1 MAERCVELE
10 PRLTCTPLVTLFV
23 SNTAPNSRSE
33 VTTHPW
39 VGLFVT
45 CLVDLFRPSVGFAAV
60 KLLEDA
66 GCVVDVPAV
75 QTCCGQPAYNSG
87 DSVDTRAIAK
97 RTIEAFESFDYV
109 VAPSGSCAGMLREHY
124 PRLFPAGTDWHAR
137 AQSLANRTH
146 ELASFLTDVLGVRT
160 VDVRFEAHATYHDSC
175 AGLREMEVRDQ
186 PRTLLASVDG
196 LRLTDMRD
204 SGTCCGFG
212 GTFCVKYPEI
222 STRLVDE
229 KCENVLATGAEVLL
243 GGDLGCLLNIAGRLT
258 RQSHPVRVLHV
269 AEVLAGMAGRGI
281 GEAGR

>member
-1 MAERCVELE
+1 MESVPGEVSTVSSSTVNSSGDRPVH
-10 PRLTCTPLVTLFV
+10 PR
-23 SNTAPNSRSE
+23 
-33 VTTHPW
+33 

-60 KLLEDA
+60 KLLEEA
-66 GCVVDVPAV
+66 GCAVDVPAA

-97 RTIEAFESFDYV
+97 RTIEAFDSFDYV

-124 PRLFPAGTDWHAR
+124 PRLFPTGADWHAR
-137 AQSLANRTH
+137 ARSLADRTH
-146 ELASFLTDVLGVRT
+146 ELSSFLTDVLGVRR
-160 VDVRFEAHATYHDSC
+160 VAARFEAHATYHDSC
-175 AGLREMEVRDQ
+175 SGLREMGVRGQ
-186 PRTLLASVDG
+186 PRDLLASVGG
-196 LRLTDMRD
+196 LKLTEMRD

-229 KCENVLATGAEVLL
+229 KCGNVVATGAGVLL

-258 RQSHPVRVLHV
+258 RESQPVRVFHV
-269 AEVLAGMAGRGI
+269 AEVLTGMAERAI
-281 GEAGR
+281 GEPG

>member
-1 MAERCVELE
+1 M
-10 PRLTCTPLVTLFV
+10 PPTV
-23 SNTAPNSRSE
+23 SDAASRSPGD
-33 VTTHPW
+33 VSARPW

-45 CLVDLFRPSVGFAAV
+45 CLADLFRPSVGFAAV
-60 KLLEDA
+60 RLLEDA
-66 GCVVDVPAV
+66 GCAVGVPAA

-87 DSVDTRAIAK
+87 DSNDARAIAK

-124 PRLFPAGTDWHAR
+124 PRLFPTGAEWSAR
-137 AQSLANRTH
+137 ARSFADRTH
-146 ELASFLTDVLGVRT
+146 ELTSFLTDVLGVGT
-160 VDVRFEAHATYHDSC
+160 VDVRLESHATYHDSC
-175 AGLREMEVRDQ
+175 SGLREMKVRDQ
-186 PRTLLASVDG
+186 PRALLASVRG
-196 LRLTDMRD
+196 LRLTEMRD

-229 KCENVLATGAEVLL
+229 KCENVVATGAEVLI
-243 GGDLGCLLNIAGRLT
+243 GGDLGCLMNIAGRLA

>member
-1 MAERCVELE
+1 MSDAARKSRCDETTR
-10 PRLTCTPLVTLFV
+10 PR
-23 SNTAPNSRSE
+23 A
-33 VTTHPW
+33 
-39 VGLFVT
+39 GLFVT

-66 GCVVDVPAV
+66 GCAVGVPAA

-87 DSVDTRAIAK
+87 DTADTRAIAM
-97 RTIEAFESFDYV
+97 RTIEAFEPFDHV

-124 PRLFPAGTDWHAR
+124 PRLFPAGTDWHTRAR
-137 AQSLANRTH
+137 SLADRTH
-146 ELASFLTDVLGVRT
+146 ELSSFLTDVLGVRA
-160 VDVRFEAHATYHDSC
+160 VDTRLEAHATYHDSC

-196 LRLTDMRD
+196 LRLTEMRD
-204 SGTCCGFG
+204 AGTCCGFG

-229 KCENVLATGAEVLL
+229 KCGNVVATGADVLL

>member
-1 MAERCVELE
+1 M
-10 PRLTCTPLVTLFV
+10 
-23 SNTAPNSRSE
+23 SDTASKSRSDL
-33 VTTHPW
+33 TTRPW

-66 GCVVDVPAV
+66 GCAVDVPAA

-87 DSVDTRAIAK
+87 DTADTTAIAK
-97 RTIEAFESFDYV
+97 RTIEAFESHDYV

-124 PRLFPAGTDWHAR
+124 PRLFPAGAEWHER

-146 ELASFLTDVLGVRT
+146 ELSSFLADVLGVRE
-160 VDVRFEAHATYHDSC
+160 VDARFEAHATYHDSC
-175 AGLREMEVRDQ
+175 SGLREMEVRNQ
-186 PRTLLASVDG
+186 PRDLLASVAG
-196 LRLTDMRD
+196 LRLSEMRD

-229 KCENVLATGAEVLL
+229 KCANVLSTGADVLF
-243 GGDLGCLLNIAGRLT
+243 GGDLGCLLNISGRLT
-258 RQSHPVRVLHV
+258 RQSHPVRVFHV

>member
-1 MAERCVELE
+1 MATR
-10 PRLTCTPLVTLFV
+10 
-23 SNTAPNSRSE
+23 
-33 VTTHPW
+33 PW

-45 CLVDLFRPSVGFAAV
+45 CLADLFRPSVGFAAV

-66 GCVVDVPAV
+66 GCAVGVPAA

-87 DSVDTRAIAK
+87 DSSDARAIAR

-109 VAPSGSCAGMLREHY
+109 VAPSGSCSGMLREHY
-124 PRLFPAGTDWHAR
+124 PRLFPTGADWHAR
-137 AQSLANRTH
+137 ARSLADRTH
-146 ELASFLTDVLGVRT
+146 ELTSFLTDVLGVR
-160 VDVRFEAHATYHDSC
+160 DVAARFEAHATYHDSC

-186 PRTLLASVDG
+186 PRALLASVGG
-196 LRLTDMRD
+196 LRLSEMND

-229 KCENVLATGAEVLL
+229 KCANVLGTGAEVLL

-258 RQSHPVRVLHV
+258 RQSHPVRVFHV
-269 AEVLAGMAGRGI
+269 AEVLAGMAERGI